1 MMPEKLL
8 TVTTVLLSTGLDFSV
23 QDLLSLLEQKN
34 IDPSEYKNIEI
45 GSRGSWDSDYDIED
59 GGFAVVHHRQ
69 VENPNFEAEM
79 ETFNRENQEDL
90 QKEADRKKE
99 GRIQEDAVLARKAYK
114 ELQRQKRIS
123 EKILGRHV

>member
-1 MMPEKLL
+1 
-8 TVTTVLLSTGLDFSV
+8 VYIDDLS
-23 QDLLSLLEQKN
+23 
-34 IDPSEYKNIEI
+34 
-45 GSRGSWDSDYDIED
+45 SWDHDYESGTAIVYDE
-59 GGFAVVHHRQ
+59 Q

-79 ETFNRENQEDL
+79 EAFLRENQEDL

-123 EKILGRHV
+123 EKILGRYV